1 MNDLEISKNK
11 ESIEGFKSVLNMM
24 HDASGIYCIASKN
37 YEKALIL
44 VKANDKSNDDNIYY
58 SFDSNSH
65 ESAELN
71 IFGVSELPITN
82 NYVAIEGSSDNKMCY
97 ITILDKDTLDRI
109 SSVEF
114 KTDKRAVE
122 LYNSIYLKKAYA
134 YNVNNHGYFGLTL
147 RLIDESF
154 EVNIHGDYIGL
165 DGSYSKLRD
174 STFIS
179 LKQEMVKVY
188 DNIEDM
194 RLLKIVKLDTYG
206 GLLKYYPILNNR
218 QKECN
223 GKQVVFIYATR
234 SSNIYA
240 YDLDDKVIY
249 KVDDTRETID
259 VEYFIDKLREC
270 LNTTDNERK
279 NDDRGSLHNLFN
291 DDIDKQK
298 EYEKKQFELDCNALR
313 KDIDNMFKLNTV
325 HRGNKLCLVYR
336 SIMQCIAEYQY
347 NYNKVKIIYNT
358 DDKHVFR
365 NYNDFLNYI
374 EIGESPTPYRVKS
387 LKMFNS
393 EIEAKLRATDGK
405 LRITYETIEW
415 DELLSVEGLE

>member
-11 ESIEGFKSVLNMM
+11 ASIEEFKSVLNMM

-58 SFDSNSH
+58 SFNSNSR

-82 NYVAIEGSSDNKMCY
+82 NYVAIEGSSDNKKCY

-109 SSVEF
+109 SRVEF
-114 KTDKRAVE
+114 KTDKKAVE
-122 LYNSIYLKKAYA
+122 LYNSVYLKKAYA

-188 DNIEDM
+188 DNTEDM
-194 RLLKIVKLDTYG
+194 RLLKIIKLDTYG

-240 YDLDDKVIY
+240 YDIDDKVIY
-249 KVDDTRETID
+249 KVDDTRETMD
-259 VEYFIDKLREC
+259 AEYFIDRLREC
-270 LNTTDNERK
+270 LNTTDSERK
-279 NDDRGSLHNLFN
+279 NDTRANLHATFN

-298 EYEKKQFELDCNALR
+298 EYEKKQFEIDCFALR
-313 KDIDNMFKLNTV
+313 KGIDNKFRLNTV
-325 HRGNKLCLVYR
+325 HRGNKVCLVYR
-336 SIMQCIAEYQY
+336 SLMQCIAEYQY
-347 NYNKVKIIYNT
+347 NYNKEKVSYNT
-358 DDKHVFR
+358 DLVQATMKYHNFT
-365 NYNDFLNYI
+365 NCI
-374 EIGESPTPYRVKS
+374 EISWSPTPYKIKS
-387 LKMFNS
+387 IKMFNN
-393 EIEAKLRATDGK
+393 EVEAKLRATDGK
-405 LRITYETIEW
+405 LRITSETIDW
-415 DELLSVEGLE
+415 DELLSIEGLE